1 MMTAFTWI
9 VATLS
14 LIGVVLN
21 VRQDRRCFYIWTV
34 TNASWMAVDFSRGLY
49 AQAFM
54 FLVYLGLAIWGLYAW
69 KHKRTA

>member
-9 VATLS
+9 VAILS

-21 VRQDRRCFYIWTV
+21 VRQDRRCFYLWIV
-34 TNASWMAVDFSRGLY
+34 TNSAWTAVDFSRGLY

-54 FLVYLGLAIWGLYAW
+54 FLVYLGLAIWGLYSW
-69 KHKRTA
+69 KHKRPA